1 MCGQVCFK
9 TLSVACMRFLS
20 ICGVYTFKNSIYVSW
35 YALFMPI
42 YVICDIYPIVT
53 HLDYHLITLSFRHP
67 TNCMI
72 YVLKL
77 PHAHILVCND
87 LFVLSHGCIHLGGV
101 SCINH
106 GIKLIL
112 LIIVENSNWLSS
124 ITKKGEIKSASRSLV
139 GFG

>member
-1 MCGQVCFK
+1 VCGQVCFK

-20 ICGVYTFKNSIYVSW
+20 ICGMYTFKNSIYVLW

-42 YVICDIYPIVT
+42 YVNCDIYPIVR

-77 PHAHILVCND
+77 LHAHILVCND
-87 LFVLSHGCIHLGGV
+87 LFVLSHGCIQLGGV

-112 LIIVENSNWLSS
+112 LIIVENSN
-124 ITKKGEIKSASRSLV
+124 
-139 GFG
+139 

>member
-1 MCGQVCFK
+1 
-9 TLSVACMRFLS
+9 MRFLS
-20 ICGVYTFKNSIYVSW
+20 ICDVYGFKNSIYVSW
-35 YALFMPI
+35 YALFIPI

-53 HLDYHLITLSFRHP
+53 RLDYHLITLSFRHP

-124 ITKKGEIKSASRSLV
+124 ITKKGEIKSASRSLM

>member
-1 MCGQVCFK
+1 
-9 TLSVACMRFLS
+9 MRFLS
-20 ICGVYTFKNSIYVSW
+20 ICGLYGFEISIYILW
-35 YALFMPI
+35 HALFMHI
-42 YVICDIYPIVT
+42 YVICDTCTIVT

-72 YVLKL
+72 YMLKL

-87 LFVLSHGCIHLGGV
+87 LFVLSHGCIHLGGL
-101 SCINH
+101 SYINH

-124 ITKKGEIKSASRSLV
+124 ITKKREIESANRSLV

>member
-1 MCGQVCFK
+1 
-9 TLSVACMRFLS
+9 MRFLS
-20 ICGVYTFKNSIYVSW
+20 ICDVYGFKNSIYVSW
-35 YALFMPI
+35 YALFIPI
-42 YVICDIYPIVT
+42 YVICDIYPIVIR
-53 HLDYHLITLSFRHP
+53 LDYHLITLSFRHP

>member
-1 MCGQVCFK
+1 
-9 TLSVACMRFLS
+9 MRFLS
-20 ICGVYTFKNSIYVSW
+20 ICDVYGFKNSIYVSW
-35 YALFMPI
+35 YALFIPI
-42 YVICDIYPIVT
+42 YVICDIYLIVT
-53 HLDYHLITLSFRHP
+53 RLDYHLITLSFRHP